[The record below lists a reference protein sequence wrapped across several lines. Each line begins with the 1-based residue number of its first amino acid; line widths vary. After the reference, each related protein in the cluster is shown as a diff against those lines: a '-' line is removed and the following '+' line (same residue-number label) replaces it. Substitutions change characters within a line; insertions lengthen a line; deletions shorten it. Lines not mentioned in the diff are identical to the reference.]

1 MASVRRHYI
10 NQIEKLDTTTQ
21 VIFAGRVDQ
30 KSVENIYDL
39 NLGTLGNRGVKLI
52 ERTSAQLKNAGG
64 LRLVED
70 QKISDQIAVYWY
82 WASYMQA
89 YGESTE
95 ELKIRAR
102 EMSYEI
108 FNSAYYQNME
118 RGNKS
123 SKVKSGAILMTND
136 NTKLIEY
143 ANRLTHIKNSLK
155 NVAIPII
162 DTSTKIAVGL
172 MKELELKYHLKD

>member
-1 MASVRRHYI
+1 MAPYI
-10 NQIEKLDTTTQ
+10 FLEAARKGNQIKVFNFGKQLRDFTF
-21 VIFAGRVDQ
+21 VADIVD
-30 KSVENIYDL
+30 
-39 NLGTLGNRGVKLI
+39 GVYNTIL
-52 ERTSAQLKNAGG
+52 
-64 LRLVED
+64 
-70 QKISDQIAVYWY
+70 
-82 WASYMQA
+82 
-89 YGESTE
+89 
-95 ELKIRAR
+95 
-102 EMSYEI
+102 SYEI

-118 RGNKS
+118 RGNNS